1 MMGLDERISAYLGAG
16 GIGDEKER
24 EKCRQAEIE
33 RQTDK
38 EREERRKREIDR
50 EGDIEE
56 Q

>member
-1 MMGLDERISAYLGAG
+1 MGAG

-24 EKCRQAEIE
+24 ERCRETEIE
-33 RQTDK
+33 RQADK